1 MKALLIELLSKRKS
15 LNSTMA
21 MPYAKKVFRSKLTP
35 KELELATA
43 FYGRRGYFAYLEEI
57 GLIDVFREAED
68 EAVWVLIEEWEEEN
82 GLSIDWD
89 TVYIA

>member
-1 MKALLIELLSKRKS
+1 
-15 LNSTMA
+15 

-35 KELELATA
+35 KELELATS

-57 GLIDVFREAED
+57 GLIDAFRETED
-68 EAVWVLIEEWEEEN
+68 EAVWVLIEDWEEEN